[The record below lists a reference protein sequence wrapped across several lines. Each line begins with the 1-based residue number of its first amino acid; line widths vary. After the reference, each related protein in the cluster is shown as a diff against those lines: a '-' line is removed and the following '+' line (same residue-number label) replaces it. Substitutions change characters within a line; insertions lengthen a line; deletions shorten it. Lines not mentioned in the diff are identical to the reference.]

1 MDVQAMIE
9 LLGQQ
14 PLWLGLSC
22 LGAASL
28 IEYLFPPFPG
38 DAILLAGAMLIP
50 IAQWPFVA
58 VLAAVTLGSVLG
70 AALNWRLGRWLATTT
85 RTTWLHRWLE
95 RPKVA
100 PRVRALEAR
109 FARRGSLY
117 VSLNRFMPG
126 FRAFFFIIAGKV
138 NLPLGK
144 VLAFGALSAT
154 LWGLAL
160 MGVGYSV
167 GYNVERVV
175 SLLKTYN
182 VIVWG
187 ILGALLFVF
196 CGRALW
202 LKISGRSSASA

>member
-9 LLGQQ
+9 LLSQQ
-14 PLWLGLSC
+14 PLWLGLTC

-28 IEYLFPPFPG
+28 IEYIFPPFPG

-50 IAQWPFVA
+50 IAHWPFIA
-58 VLAAVTLGSVLG
+58 VLVAVTLGSVVG
-70 AALNWRLGRWLATTT
+70 AALNWRLGRWVATTE
-85 RTTWLHRWLE
+85 RSTWLHRWLE
-95 RPKVA
+95 RPSVA

-109 FARRGSLY
+109 FEKRGSLY

-138 NLPLGK
+138 NLPLGH
-144 VLAFGALSAT
+144 VLSFGALSAT

-160 MGVGYSV
+160 MGAGYSV
-167 GYNVERVV
+167 GYNVEHVV

-187 ILGALLFVF
+187 VLGALVFVF
-196 CGRALW
+196 CARALW
-202 LKISGRSSASA
+202 RKLSAAA